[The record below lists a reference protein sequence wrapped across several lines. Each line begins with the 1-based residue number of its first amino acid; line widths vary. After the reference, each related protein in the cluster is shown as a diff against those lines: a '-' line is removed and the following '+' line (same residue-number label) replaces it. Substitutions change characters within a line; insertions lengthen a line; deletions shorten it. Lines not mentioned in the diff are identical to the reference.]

1 MFSIFNNFGMFDIS
15 SMFWRFTTCWVFL
28 FILSTPHFSY
38 YHDGFLLIYRSVWFS
53 FRFPTSTP
61 WAWVSSLLHEG
72 LMIPEAG
79 RRHSSAH
86 SFNRIRIY
94 SPFAFGIE
102 SRKFAKLP
110 TFRRRP
116 SGFFMVVTNFPYPLF
131 LDAFSHLYKRV
142 CPSVRPSVR
151 PSVCRSVR
159 HTRVEFPRNG
169 PNSNKIDPGMRK
181 YTIWKTIQRQ
191 VSGQLART
199 HLLSELCS
207 TCYRHFSLYFRLHQ
221 LPSPWILKRISFSL
235 TQNIHRV

>member
-53 FRFPTSTP
+53 FRFPAPTP

-72 LMIPEAG
+72 LMIPEVR

-86 SFNRIRIY
+86 SFNRNRIY

-102 SRKFAKLP
+102 SRKLAKLP

-116 SGFFMVVTNFPYPLF
+116 SVFFMVFSHFPYPL
-131 LDAFSHLYKRV
+131 
-142 CPSVRPSVR
+142 
-151 PSVCRSVR
+151 
-159 HTRVEFPRNG
+159 
-169 PNSNKIDPGMRK
+169 
-181 YTIWKTIQRQ
+181 
-191 VSGQLART
+191 
-199 HLLSELCS
+199 LLSPLLPLFLSSTPLSLNFEKNVFYSNSKYLSCVRFLRNRIVFLCA
-207 TCYRHFSLYFRLHQ
+207 
-221 LPSPWILKRISFSL
+221 
-235 TQNIHRV
+235 